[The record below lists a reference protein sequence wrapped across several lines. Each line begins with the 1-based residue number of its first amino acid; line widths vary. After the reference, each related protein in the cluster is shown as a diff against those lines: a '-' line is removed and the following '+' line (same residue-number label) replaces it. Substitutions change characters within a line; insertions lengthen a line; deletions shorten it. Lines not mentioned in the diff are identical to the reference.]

1 MRPES
6 RSPAASRQP
15 PIVLMPK
22 RQLTPIAEAV
32 APGQS
37 DFGIFPPCTPLHHLL
52 FAAEQFPALVMTSGN
67 VSEEPIT
74 IENGEA
80 VKRLAGIADYFLAHN
95 RDILLRCDDSV
106 VRPGAGRVRQI
117 RRSRRYVPA
126 PVQLRRT
133 LPPVL
138 GVGGELKNTVC
149 LAPGNLAFL
158 SQHIGDL
165 ENVESFTFFREAI
178 EHVSRILEIRPEVI
192 ACDLRPDYLST
203 KWALAQKDVRLVGVQ
218 HHHAHIA
225 SCMAE
230 NRVEGRVI
238 GLALDG
244 TGYGT
249 DGNVWGGEA
258 VLADY
263 GSFERAAHF
272 AYVLMPGGVAA
283 IHDPLRMAVSSKLC
297 QWIGCISSLVL
308 RIRKAISLAWLQ
320 VK

>member
-1 MRPES
+1 M
-6 RSPAASRQP
+6 
-15 PIVLMPK
+15 
-22 RQLTPIAEAV
+22 
-32 APGQS
+32 
-37 DFGIFPPCTPLHHLL
+37 
-52 FAAEQFPALVMTSGN
+52 
-67 VSEEPIT
+67 
-74 IENGEA
+74 
-80 VKRLAGIADYFLAHN
+80 
-95 RDILLRCDDSV
+95 
-106 VRPGAGRVRQI
+106 
-117 RRSRRYVPA
+117 
-126 PVQLRRT
+126 
-133 LPPVL
+133 
-138 GVGGELKNTVC
+138 
-149 LAPGNLAFL
+149 
-158 SQHIGDL
+158 
-165 ENVESFTFFREAI
+165 ESFTFFREAI